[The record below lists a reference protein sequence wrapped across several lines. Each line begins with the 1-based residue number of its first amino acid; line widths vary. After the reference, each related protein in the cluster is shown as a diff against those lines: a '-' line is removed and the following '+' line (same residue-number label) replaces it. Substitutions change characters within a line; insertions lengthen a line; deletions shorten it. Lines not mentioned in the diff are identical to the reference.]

1 MKNTMKISEL
11 REALRIR
18 GQPASRAF
26 ISACMNGRTVR
37 VRHNGRVKYQYQ
49 FPPILSDGE
58 DFRRTANGIEFYPT
72 AIQKI
77 STRKI
82 STREKKQ

>member
-37 VRHNGRVKYQYQ
+37 VKHNGRVKYHYQ

-58 DFRRTANGIEFYPT
+58 DFQRTAKGIVFYPT

-77 STRKI
+77 SQRK
-82 STREKKQ
+82 TQTQEKPQ